1 MEECKSN
8 GLCQHFVLV
17 GGKSVAFALLKR
29 LMMRYSVSGKRFF
42 RQSQREDMKKI
53 VVIMACLSCLGLGAV
68 SRSIPVRAE
77 VIDKI
82 VAILGDEVILLSEV
96 LEYAEKPVVQVVAA
110 IGNSG
115 DIEQTTLRY
124 MIERQLLAQEI
135 QYLAFPRGKEVV
147 RSLALQYIVNTYHQQ
162 DIQAFEKNVRAYGV
176 TEAELEQELDVY
188 MKGIDYIRRKYRFS
202 EDVENPQRVLKL
214 FQAWLE
220 ELRNQTDIVILL

>member
-1 MEECKSN
+1 
-8 GLCQHFVLV
+8 
-17 GGKSVAFALLKR
+17 
-29 LMMRYSVSGKRFF
+29 
-42 RQSQREDMKKI
+42 MKKF
-53 VVIMACLSCLGLGAV
+53 VAAVACLSCLGLGAV
-68 SRSIPVRAE
+68 FQSVPIRAE

-96 LEYAEKPVVQVVAA
+96 REYAEKSVVQIVTA

-115 DIEQTTLRY
+115 SVEQTTLQY

-147 RSLALQYIVNTYHQQ
+147 RSLALEYIINTYHQR

-202 EDVENPQRVLKL
+202 EDVENPERVLEL
-214 FQAWLE
+214 FQTWLG

>member
-1 MEECKSN
+1 
-8 GLCQHFVLV
+8 
-17 GGKSVAFALLKR
+17 
-29 LMMRYSVSGKRFF
+29 
-42 RQSQREDMKKI
+42 MKKI